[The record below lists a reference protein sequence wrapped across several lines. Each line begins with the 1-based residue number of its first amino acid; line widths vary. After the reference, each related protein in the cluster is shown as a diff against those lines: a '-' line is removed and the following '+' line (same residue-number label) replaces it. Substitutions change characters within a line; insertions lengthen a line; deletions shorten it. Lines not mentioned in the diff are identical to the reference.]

1 MKKKSVLKKFILM
14 ITILL
19 SFTIVFPKQVN
30 AGAAANLM
38 NILYALPKGVLKIAN
53 ELMCDDDHE
62 CNLEISEDGTG
73 EIISYVSP
81 ESIIKGKF
89 ILLDPNIFKEAV
101 PRTGTADGYKDE
113 YYDSGNTELVNDK
126 NELRKSF
133 AAWYVALRNF
143 VLVGM
148 ACVLVYIGIRMV
160 ISSVSQDK
168 AKYKSMIKDWFVAMC
183 LVVFMHYIM
192 VFTLNISSMITEA
205 IGTGGRNAVG
215 GLISNEINIIAN
227 TIQVNIDDDSK
238 WAIFAKDDA
247 TYTDPDTG
255 KEYTMSDVFA
265 HILILTGIIV
275 ITVMYLWKYANRF
288 IKIIFLILISPIAC
302 LTYPIDKVGDRKI
315 ASI

>member
-19 SFTIVFPKQVN
+19 LFTIVFPKQVN
-30 AGAAANLM
+30 AGAAANLA
-38 NILYALPKGVLKIAN
+38 NILYALPKGILKLAN
-53 ELMCDDDHE
+53 EWMCDDQHKV
-62 CNLEISEDGTG
+62 NLEISEDGTG

-89 ILLDPNIFKEAV
+89 ILLDPNIFKKAV
-101 PRTGTADGYKDE
+101 ASTGAGDYTDD
-113 YYDSGNTELVNDK
+113 YYDSGNTELVKDK
-126 NELRKSF
+126 NDLRASF

-205 IGTGGRNAVG
+205 IGTDGRNAVG

-247 TYTDPDTG
+247 TYTDPETG

-275 ITVMYLWKYANRF
+275 ITIMYLFKYFDRF

>member
-14 ITILL
+14 ITILI
-19 SFTIVFPKQVN
+19 SFTTVFPKQVN
-30 AGAAANLM
+30 AGVLASVANM
-38 NILYALPKGVLKIAN
+38 LYSLPKGILKLSNQI
-53 ELMCDDDHE
+53 MCDDDHE
-62 CNLEISEDGTG
+62 CNLEISEDGND

-89 ILLDPNIFKEAV
+89 ILLDPNIFKKAV
-101 PRTGTADGYKDE
+101 VSTGVGDYTDE
-113 YYDSGNTELVNDK
+113 YYDSGNTELVKDK
-126 NELRKSF
+126 NDLRASF

-215 GLISNEINIIAN
+215 GLISKEINIIAN
-227 TIQVNIDDDSK
+227 VVQINKDENSSLYAMMK
-238 WAIFAKDDA
+238 GKDDEV
-247 TYTDPDTG
+247 YTDSEG
-255 KEYTMSDVFA
+255 KQYDMSDAFA
-265 HILILTGIIV
+265 HILILTGIVV
-275 ITVMYLWKYANRF
+275 ITFMYLWKYANRF
-288 IKIIFLILISPIAC
+288 IKLVFLILISPIAC

>member
-30 AGAAANLM
+30 AGAAANLA
-38 NILYALPKGVLKIAN
+38 NILYALPKGILKLAN
-53 ELMCDDDHE
+53 EWMCDDDHE
-62 CNLEISEDGTG
+62 CNLEISEDGND

-89 ILLDPNIFKEAV
+89 ILLEPNIFKKAV
-101 PRTGTADGYKDE
+101 VSTGVGDYTDE
-113 YYDSGNTELVNDK
+113 YYDSGNTELVKDK
-126 NELRKSF
+126 NDLRASF

-205 IGTGGRNAVG
+205 IGTSGKNAVG

-247 TYTDPDTG
+247 TYTDPQTN

-265 HILILTGIIV
+265 HILILAGIV
-275 ITVMYLWKYANRF
+275 AITVMYLWKYANRF

>member
-19 SFTIVFPKQVN
+19 LFTIVFPKQVN
-30 AGAAANLM
+30 AGAAANLA
-38 NILYALPKGVLKIAN
+38 NILYALPKGILKLAN
-53 ELMCDDDHE
+53 EWMCDDQHKV
-62 CNLEISEDGTG
+62 NLEISEDGTG

-89 ILLDPNIFKEAV
+89 ILLEPNIFKKSVAS
-101 PRTGTADGYKDE
+101 TGVGNYTDE
-113 YYDSGNTELVNDK
+113 YYDSGNTELVKDK
-126 NELRKSF
+126 NDLRASF

-205 IGTGGRNAVG
+205 IGTDGKNAVG

-247 TYTDPDTG
+247 TYTDPNTG

-265 HILILTGIIV
+265 HILILTGIIA
-275 ITVMYLWKYANRF
+275 ITVMYLFKYFDRF

>member
-19 SFTIVFPKQVN
+19 LFTIVFPKQVN
-30 AGAAANLM
+30 AGAAANLA
-38 NILYALPKGVLKIAN
+38 NILYALPKGILKLAN
-53 ELMCDDDHE
+53 EWMCDDQHKV
-62 CNLEISEDGTG
+62 NLEISEDGTG

-89 ILLDPNIFKEAV
+89 ILLDPNIFKQAV
-101 PRTGTADGYKDE
+101 ASTGAGDYTDD
-113 YYDSGNTELVNDK
+113 YYDSGNTELVKDK
-126 NELRKSF
+126 NDLRASF

-205 IGTGGRNAVG
+205 IGTDGRNAVG

-247 TYTDPDTG
+247 TYTDPETG

-275 ITVMYLWKYANRF
+275 ITIMYLFKYFDRF